1 MKGIAKIWKELVAAA
16 GFLVGAGGQF
26 IEVPPEDTVARP
38 LAIFCVAV
46 LVSIAYAAMRRW
58 DSPEHVRGW
67 GITAVACLAALL
79 ATHSYYTTLL
89 ADHTVPYNE
98 ARRAIGTTLTPLGEK
113 YRAQNPHKT
122 NADAL
127 FDAAGNAALVW
138 TEPSIQAVRNR
149 LRYAYI
155 ACAPLVGAAVVA
167 ATQVMRLSGRR
178 ARTRGGRAPARPKA
192 GAP

>member
-16 GFLVGAGGQF
+16 GFLVGAGSQF

-67 GITAVACLAALL
+67 GLTAVACLAALL
-79 ATHSYYTTLL
+79 VTHSYYTNLL
-89 ADHTVPYNE
+89 ADHTVLYNE

-127 FDAAGNAALVW
+127 FDAAGKTALVW
-138 TEPSIQAVRNR
+138 TEPSIQSVRNQ

-155 ACAPLVGAAVVA
+155 ACAPFVGAAVVA
-167 ATQVMRLSGRR
+167 ATQVMRLSARR
-178 ARTRGGRAPARPKA
+178 ARTRSRKTASPKI